1 MSLRTVIMAS
11 ARSKNAP
18 GRSGSGWTPVTW
30 PRWRGWPARCWMSA
44 YKLVTYAGRPVMKL
58 SPGQATALG
67 AKQVYRGPG
76 GDVLALRD
84 EPPGAWRGTPHV
96 LESTTVLVIVRP
108 SRFPG

>member
-1 MSLRTVIMAS
+1 
-11 ARSKNAP
+11 
-18 GRSGSGWTPVTW
+18 
-30 PRWRGWPARCWMSA
+30 MSA

-84 EPPGAWRGTPHV
+84 EPPRGLARNPACLGIDDGAGYCSSQPVPRMTRTGQ
-96 LESTTVLVIVRP
+96 
-108 SRFPG
+108 GA